1 MDGLRNAARH
11 GARTGMALAAVVA
24 AVGWNEARAETW
36 QQRLDALAAGAPAR
50 LELGTLQLA
59 QETEAPITLNPVTV
73 EGEGE
78 SATGPVDGYVATQST
93 TGSKT
98 DTPIIETPQSIS
110 VVTAD
115 QMDAQAAGSLG
126 ESFRYTPG
134 ITAEQWGTDMRG
146 YGIKIRGFDANDNS
160 FYKDGLQLQGTNYVS
175 FMTLD
180 TYGAER
186 LELLRGPASVLYG
199 QNGPG
204 GLINYVSKR
213 PTAEPQYEVEAGAG
227 SFDRFEGRFDFSG
240 PITEDGALQYRA
252 IGLARDS
259 DTQIDYV
266 EADRIFFA
274 PSLTWEG
281 EDTTLTLLAHYQR
294 DDAGWGTQFLPA
306 SGTVLY
312 NPNGEI
318 PVSRFVGEPD
328 FDKYQLDQFAI
339 GYQLEHRFND
349 VFTVRQNA
357 RYAYIHNDSQLVYGV
372 GLAGDPAQ
380 RLVARVGDESESELG
395 SVAVDNQAQAKFDT
409 GPVAHT
415 ALLGVDFQYYDFSDR
430 GAMYDVA
437 PLDLFDPDYGA
448 ELSNKFLY
456 EDSDHMQRQIG
467 IYAQEQAK
475 LFDQLVVVLGGRYDF
490 ARSESEEEV
499 FDTESTTTDS
509 AFTGR
514 AGLVY
519 LFDNGLAP
527 YASYSESFMPVIGTD
542 AAGNPFKPEEGRQ
555 YEVGL
560 KYQPSGWNSFVT
572 VSLFDLVKQN
582 VLTPDPAD
590 PVNSQVQTG
599 EIRSRG
605 IELEGV
611 ASFDSGL
618 DITLAYTF
626 LDAEITKSNVA
637 GEQGN
642 RPERTA
648 KHSASL
654 WADYTIPEGD
664 LAGLGLGAGARYIG
678 PTFGDNLEA
687 LRLPGYTLFD
697 ASIHYDWNNVRFQ
710 LNGSN
715 LTDKAYV
722 ASCYTE
728 TSCFYGE
735 RRAVFGTVTYRW

>member
-1 MDGLRNAARH
+1 MKWVLSAGRN
-11 GARTGMALAAVVA
+11 GARMALAGAAVA
-24 AVGWNEARAETW
+24 AGWSGAQAETW
-36 QQRLDALAAGAPAR
+36 QQRLDALEAGAPAKID
-50 LELGTLQLA
+50 LGTPQLA
-59 QETEAPITLNPVTV
+59 QETDSEEPITLAPVTV
-73 EGEGE
+73 EGQGE
-78 SATGPVDGYVATQST
+78 DATGPVDGYVATKAPPAARPTRRS
-93 TGSKT
+93 SRRRNRS
-98 DTPIIETPQSIS
+98 PSS
-110 VVTAD
+110 AAD
-115 QMDAQAAGSLG
+115 QMDAQAAGSLA

-134 ITAEQWGTDMRG
+134 ITAEQCGTDMRG
-146 YGIKIRGFDANDNS
+146 YGINIRGFDANDNS
-160 FYKDGLQLQGTNYVS
+160 FYQDGLQLQGTNYVS

-213 PTAEPQYEVEAGAG
+213 PTAEPRHEVEVGAG
-227 SFDRFEGRFDFSG
+227 TFDRFEGRFDFSG
-240 PITEDGALQYRA
+240 PITEDGALQYRVT
-252 IGLARDS
+252 GLARES
-259 DTQIDYV
+259 DTQIDFV
-266 EADRIFFA
+266 EDDRIFFA
-274 PSLTWEG
+274 PALTWEG

-306 SGTVLY
+306 SGTVLD

-328 FDKYQLDQFAI
+328 FDKYQLDQVAV
-339 GYQLEHRFND
+339 GYQLEHRFNET
-349 VFTVRQNA
+349 FTVRQNA
-357 RYAYIHNDSQLVYGV
+357 RYAYIHNELELVYGV
-372 GLAGDPAQ
+372 GLNPADPQQ
-380 RLVARVGDESESELG
+380 RLLSRVGDESESELG
-395 SVAVDNQAQAKFDT
+395 SVAVDNQVQAKFDT

-415 ALLGVDFQYYDFSDR
+415 ALLGVDFQYYDFSDV
-430 GAMYDVA
+430 GASRSVSDLDV
-437 PLDLFDPDYGA
+437 FDPDYGA
-448 ELSNKFLY
+448 ELGDAVPY

-467 IYAQEQAK
+467 VYVQEQAK
-475 LFDQLVVVLGGRYDF
+475 LFEQLVVVLGGRYDF
-490 ARSESEEEV
+490 AKSEFTEDV
-499 FDTESTTTDS
+499 FNTESKTEDS

-527 YASYSESFMPVIGTD
+527 YASYSESFMPQLGTD

-560 KYQPSGWNSFVT
+560 KYQPPGWNSFVT

-590 PVNSQVQTG
+590 PANNQVQTG

-611 ASFDSGL
+611 ASFDFGL
-618 DITLAYTF
+618 DVTVAYTF
-626 LDAEITKSNVA
+626 LDAEITKSNA
-637 GEQGN
+637 ESDTGESKLGN

-664 LAGLGLGAGARYIG
+664 FAGLGAGAGVRYIG
-678 PTFGDNLEA
+678 PTFGDNFEDLK
-687 LRLPGYTLFD
+687 LPGYTLFD
-697 ASIHYDWNNVRFQ
+697 ASIHYDWNNFRFQ

-715 LTDKAYV
+715 LSTRPMSPRATARLR
-722 ASCYTE
+722 ASTA
-728 TSCFYGE
+728 SAA
-735 RRAVFGTVTYRW
+735 R

>member
-1 MDGLRNAARH
+1 M
-11 GARTGMALAAVVA
+11 MLAAVA
-24 AVGWNEARAETW
+24 AGWSGAQAETW
-36 QQRLDALAAGAPAR
+36 QQRLDALEAGAPAK
-50 LELGTLQLA
+50 LEIGTHQLA
-59 QETEAPITLNPVTV
+59 QDAEEPITLNPVTV
-73 EGEGE
+73 EGQGE
-78 SATGPVDGYVATQST
+78 DASGPVDGYVATEST

-110 VVTAD
+110 VITAD

-213 PTAEPQYEVEAGAG
+213 PTAEPHYEVEAGAG

-306 SGTVLY
+306 SGTVLD
-312 NPNGEI
+312 NSNGEI

-328 FDKYQLDQFAI
+328 FDKYQLDQVAV

-357 RYAYIHNDSQLVYGV
+357 RYAYIHNDSELVYGV
-372 GLAGDPAQ
+372 GLNPADPQQ
-380 RLVARVGDESESELG
+380 RLLSRVGDESESELE
-395 SVAVDNQAQAKFDT
+395 SVAVDNQAQATFDT
-409 GPVAHT
+409 GPIAHT
-415 ALLGVDFQYYDFSDR
+415 ALLGVDFQYYDFGDR
-430 GAMYDVA
+430 GASRSVA
-437 PLDLFDPDYGA
+437 DLDIFDPDYGA
-448 ELSNKFLY
+448 DLGPAVPY

-475 LFDQLVVVLGGRYDF
+475 LFDKLVVVLGGRYDF
-490 ARSESEEEV
+490 AKSESKDEV
-499 FDTESTTTDS
+499 FNTESETKDS

-527 YASYSESFMPVIGTD
+527 YASYSESFMPQIGTD

-560 KYQPSGWNSFVT
+560 KYQPTGWNSFVT

-618 DITLAYTF
+618 DVTVAYTF
-626 LDAEITKSNVA
+626 LDAEITKSNVD

-664 LAGLGLGAGARYIG
+664 FAGLGAGAGVRYIG

-687 LRLPGYTLFD
+687 LELPGYILFD
-697 ASIHYDWNNVRFQ
+697 ASVHYDWNNFKFA

-715 LTDKAYV
+715 LADKAYV
-722 ASCYTE
+722 ASCYGE

-735 RRAVFGTVTYRW
+735 RRAVIGTVTYSW